1 MEGMRTALLALALCL
16 LPGLASADGT
26 LGGQGGQS
34 IPGAVTPA
42 AGLEYPITT
51 ARRRPRCR
59 RVCAQRERVCET
71 RWVCNYVTNKC
82 RNLRRCRTTCSYYE
96 TVPADCVP

>member
-59 RVCAQRERVCET
+59 RVC
-71 RWVCNYVTNKC
+71 NYVTNKC
-82 RNLRRCRTTCSYYE
+82 RNLHRCRTTCSYYE